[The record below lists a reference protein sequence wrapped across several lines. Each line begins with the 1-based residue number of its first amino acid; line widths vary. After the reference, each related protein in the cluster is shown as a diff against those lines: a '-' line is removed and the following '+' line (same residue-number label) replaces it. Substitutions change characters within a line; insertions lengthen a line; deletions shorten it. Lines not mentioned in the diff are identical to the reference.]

1 MLLTMALLKATIS
14 LTRTKYSFKFYC
26 QIIVKLIN
34 VAILKIFWNRSTSS
48 MKYYTSDASANAK
61 IYMQQ
66 EEYFF
71 VGCFDFWNS
80 HYCFLLLSLEETLS

>member
-1 MLLTMALLKATIS
+1 
-14 LTRTKYSFKFYC
+14 
-26 QIIVKLIN
+26 
-34 VAILKIFWNRSTSS
+34 